1 MKELVRRITVFGLSL
16 LPFTPA
22 ISANDVSGSECYQTI
37 MAHRDFTLDM
47 PSYTQ
52 GNAVVDSAI
61 LTAASVASV
70 PTLAATLPVGVVL
83 VVAHGIGASAVK
95 EAKVAGHSR
104 LLGLLKEAALFT
116 ENDTQS
122 LDGFPVLKEL
132 WYRVN
137 GPFFKKITPQ
147 QVANS
152 VLKAKYDI
160 DFCSDAENF
169 RLVHFKDYVLED
181 VNG

>member
-1 MKELVRRITVFGLSL
+1 MKELVRRITVFGLCL
-16 LPFTPA
+16 LPLTPA
-22 ISANDVSGSECYQTI
+22 ISANEVSDSECYQTI
-37 MAHRDFTLDM
+37 MANRDFTLDT
-47 PSYTQ
+47 PAYTEA
-52 GNAVVDSAI
+52 NAVVDSAI

-70 PTLAATLPVGVVL
+70 PTLAATLPAGVVL
-83 VVAHGIGASAVK
+83 VVAHSIGASAVK
-95 EAKVAGHSR
+95 EAKIGGHNR
-104 LLGLLKEAALFT
+104 LLSLLKEAALFT
-116 ENDTQS
+116 ESDTQS

-147 QVANS
+147 QVASS
-152 VLKAKYDI
+152 VLKAEYDV

-181 VNG
+181 VKG